1 MRPSDAGSE
10 QPARDSKSCCVQRRR
25 SAAAFKQHAD
35 EIDLVITDRAM
46 PGMTGSDLALA
57 FTKDD
62 LGAAIRSAMPR
73 RVANGD

>member
-1 MRPSDAGSE
+1 VPVESISRYLRKP
-10 QPARDSKSCCVQRRR
+10 
-25 SAAAFKQHAD
+25 
-35 EIDLVITDRAM
+35 
-46 PGMTGSDLALA
+46 